1 MATIPKPAILII
13 DGGDG
18 VPDVLLPN
26 RGLLTMTLL
35 GLNAATSIPVI
46 IVIIVGFSLSII
58 AAGRVSAVA
67 SSHGVI
73 VRNLTLRR
81 VVAWNALLDVR
92 VDSGG
97 LLGPYL
103 GHNSSVLVLETR
115 NRQVRILAS
124 WENPRSLW
132 FRELILAKVREAG
145 GTGGAE
151 S

>member
-1 MATIPKPAILII
+1 MLGALQLP
-13 DGGDG
+13 
-18 VPDVLLPN
+18 VL
-26 RGLLTMTLL
+26 
-35 GLNAATSIPVI
+35 IPVI